1 MKINPSVNF
10 ERLARLPGAA
20 AIPENSV
27 IRQLASVERLALHE
41 RELIWTTCKEAKTY
55 APNSL
60 VNMDE
65 NPHYFLISGWA
76 CRQWIRE
83 DGRQQIIDFVL
94 PGDTI
99 TPIRSPKHAST
110 VSLIT
115 LTNARLASATS
126 VRQLVSS
133 DAQRYP
139 GLTRAFAAAA
149 NAEYQRLLDQLI
161 RLGTL
166 SATER
171 LADLLSELYRRLEPV
186 NLASQGRFECPL
198 TQSVLA
204 EALGTSAIHMNRTI
218 KLLEREGKISRSAP
232 WISLREL
239 HRPCTRSANANTAKR
254 LNAA

>member
-1 MKINPSVNF
+1 MKINTGVNF
-10 ERLARLPGAA
+10 DRLARLTGAMA
-20 AIPENSV
+20 VPENSV
-27 IRQLASVERLALHE
+27 IRQLASFERLALHE
-41 RELIWTTCKEAKTY
+41 RELIWKSCKDATAY

-60 VNMDE
+60 VEMNDGA
-65 NPHYFLISGWA
+65 HYFLISGWA

-110 VSLIT
+110 VSLLT
-115 LTNARLASATS
+115 LTNARFAPATS
-126 VRQLVSS
+126 VHQVVSNN
-133 DAQRYP
+133 ATRYP
-139 GLTRAFAAAA
+139 GLTKAFAAAV
-149 NAEYQRLLDQLI
+149 NSEYQRLFDQLI

-198 TQSVLA
+198 TQSVFA
-204 EALGTSAIHMNRTI
+204 EALGTSAIHMNRTF
-218 KLLEREGKISRSAP
+218 KLLEREGKISRSPP

-239 HRPCTRSANANTAKR
+239 HSPCVRVVNPDMGKHSNPA
-254 LNAA
+254 